1 MAASPPAT
9 KGQPAH
15 GGKVV
20 SWLSKVFEFN
30 PAGLNWPRA
39 VMILD
44 IMLVP
49 LVVFWTIGYEQY
61 LVSAVFGV
69 LFAGLADPGGGY
81 GHRAWHVAV
90 FGLIGAGL
98 TALGFGIGGDAW
110 GWLVLA
116 AFAVT
121 LVSGLAVMFGVHSF
135 VAAYLLD
142 VWFIVVLGLA
152 FGLHHQARITSYTWA
167 QVLAWAGGSALWIA
181 VTFIAWLV
189 RGRQDR
195 PEPFAEIPGD
205 TSRRKLT
212 RPLVMYALI
221 RAIVIAGTFALAFG
235 LDLSHGYW
243 MPIAAIVAMKP
254 SLEQS
259 TLAGVQRLAGALIGA
274 AAAALLLLIPAN
286 EHGSQLVAITH
297 GLERGRARPLHA
309 RGGDPVL
316 ELRDLLRGRRRG
328 SADPDGPAA
337 ALQLRCR
344 GLPGALDAVRRSDRC
359 ARHVPRRPARQACTR
374 RETASTSW
382 PGRMMTEAEF
392 RALYERLRAQV
403 PWGPDDRRGA
413 LNYITQA
420 EVLAACGAV
429 RLGRAVSL
437 AVPVEERPAPDNP
450 DPARHQM
457 KEPLGADAGPGLSFS
472 MDRIAM
478 NVHGNADSHV
488 DALCHVIFDGMLYNG
503 VPADT
508 VTAAGA
514 AELSIG
520 VAADGIVGR
529 GVLLDVPRSRGV
541 PWLEPGDHVTADDL
555 FAAERDQGVRVGRGD
570 IVLVRVGHRLRRT
583 ELGPWDAAAARAGLH
598 PALLAVAAERQ
609 IAVLGSDGNN
619 DTAPSVAEGVDFPVH
634 VLAVNALGIHL
645 MDYLEFAELAPLCE
659 REGRWSFLCM
669 IAPLRLPTFTGS
681 PVNPIAIL

>member
-1 MAASPPAT
+1 
-9 KGQPAH
+9 
-15 GGKVV
+15 
-20 SWLSKVFEFN
+20 
-30 PAGLNWPRA
+30 
-39 VMILD
+39 
-44 IMLVP
+44 
-49 LVVFWTIGYEQY
+49 
-61 LVSAVFGV
+61 
-69 LFAGLADPGGGY
+69 
-81 GHRAWHVAV
+81 
-90 FGLIGAGL
+90 
-98 TALGFGIGGDAW
+98 
-110 GWLVLA
+110 
-116 AFAVT
+116 
-121 LVSGLAVMFGVHSF
+121 
-135 VAAYLLD
+135 
-142 VWFIVVLGLA
+142 
-152 FGLHHQARITSYTWA
+152 
-167 QVLAWAGGSALWIA
+167 
-181 VTFIAWLV
+181 
-189 RGRQDR
+189 
-195 PEPFAEIPGD
+195 
-205 TSRRKLT
+205 
-212 RPLVMYALI
+212 
-221 RAIVIAGTFALAFG
+221 
-235 LDLSHGYW
+235 
-243 MPIAAIVAMKP
+243 
-254 SLEQS
+254 
-259 TLAGVQRLAGALIGA
+259 
-274 AAAALLLLIPAN
+274 
-286 EHGSQLVAITH
+286 
-297 GLERGRARPLHA
+297 
-309 RGGDPVL
+309 
-316 ELRDLLRGRRRG
+316 
-328 SADPDGPAA
+328 
-337 ALQLRCR
+337 
-344 GLPGALDAVRRSDRC
+344 
-359 ARHVPRRPARQACTR
+359 
-374 RETASTSW
+374 
-382 PGRMMTEAEF
+382 MTEAEF

-413 LNYITQA
+413 LNYITPA

-437 AVPVEERPAPDNP
+437 AVPVEDWPAPDNP
-450 DPARHQM
+450 HPARHQM

-478 NVHGNADSHV
+478 NVHGNADSHI
-488 DALCHVIFDGMLYNG
+488 DALCHVIFDGTLYNG

-583 ELGPWDAAAARAGLH
+583 ELGPWDAAASRAGLH

-609 IAVLGSDGNN
+609 IAALGSDGNN